1 MDPLMKIAM
10 ATLAVALIMA
20 MSMVSSVSGVSSV
33 DSNTFRDLVS
43 SQLSAKLKA
52 KFY

>member
-1 MDPLMKIAM
+1 MVPLMKTAM
-10 ATLAVALIMA
+10 LAVALIMA